1 MNNITL
7 VILGVFLLANSTF
20 ATIVDSACLTAF
32 KSAVLQAHNNFR
44 TIHHVPLLVEDASL
58 VSTAQNYAKNLSST
72 NTFAH
77 SGAKGLGENL
87 AMYGSTALPDCA
99 TLAKKFVQM
108 WYDEVAKYDF
118 AKATFTPCCGIAIA
132 NNKAVGVCNYSTA
145 GNYLGQFATNVLKA

>member
-1 MNNITL
+1 M
-7 VILGVFLLANSTF
+7 
-20 ATIVDSACLTAF
+20 
-32 KSAVLQAHNNFR
+32 
-44 TIHHVPLLVEDASL
+44 
-58 VSTAQNYAKNLSST
+58 SST

-118 AKATFTPCCGIAIA
+118 AKATFTPGNFNLKNTHQKLQIFIWFVHSKETGHFTQVVWKSSTKLGCGIAIA
-132 NNKAVGVCNYSTA
+132 NNKAVGVCNYSPA